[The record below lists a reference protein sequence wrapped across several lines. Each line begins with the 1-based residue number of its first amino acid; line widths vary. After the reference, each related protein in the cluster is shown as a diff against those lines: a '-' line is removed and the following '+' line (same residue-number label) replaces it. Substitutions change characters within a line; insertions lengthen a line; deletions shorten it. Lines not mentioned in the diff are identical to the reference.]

1 MLLLCCNFPIHSEF
15 CTTFDLSLTTECG
28 DSKLPWF
35 IECLKESDPQYE
47 ICTLLHNHQKNI
59 NKMSLNFEFSTPKM
73 DLYIGSKKI
82 EIDQKHAEGNSIDIK
97 VHSQPKK
104 VSYKPISLHS

>member
-1 MLLLCCNFPIHSEF
+1 M
-15 CTTFDLSLTTECG
+15 T
-28 DSKLPWF
+28 
-35 IECLKESDPQYE
+35 
-47 ICTLLHNHQKNI
+47 
-59 NKMSLNFEFSTPKM
+59 LNFEFSTPKM

-104 VSYKPISLHS
+104 RFIQTYFTT